1 VLPSS
6 RIRVQKILS
15 EAEGYVELCQ
25 LFGDDFDTTLA
36 KKLVLPRAIA
46 ALEQISRL
54 GSHRSRTLW
63 LHGEAL
69 RTLERYADAI
79 EPLRAASELDSDN
92 IHIWL
97 ALGWCYKRTGRLDLA
112 IEALEQALERD
123 HGGGIVPY
131 NLACYWSLAGNKE
144 RALEFLSQALA
155 IHPDYRDMVGKE
167 RDFDPLRSDPDF
179 QSLVSVIV

>member
-1 VLPSS
+1 MSRS
-6 RIRVQKILS
+6 DRIRTRRILR
-15 EAEGYVELCQ
+15 EAEGYLEL
-25 LFGDDFDTTLA
+25 GMPDH
-36 KKLVLPRAIA
+36 
-46 ALEQISRL
+46 ALKNLDRITDPATFRGQALYLR
-54 GSHRSRTLW
+54 
-63 LHGEAL
+63 GEAL
-69 RTLERYADAI
+69 RALRRHREALSHLEEAADLA
-79 EPLRAASELDSDN
+79 PSN
-92 IHIWL
+92 VQIWV